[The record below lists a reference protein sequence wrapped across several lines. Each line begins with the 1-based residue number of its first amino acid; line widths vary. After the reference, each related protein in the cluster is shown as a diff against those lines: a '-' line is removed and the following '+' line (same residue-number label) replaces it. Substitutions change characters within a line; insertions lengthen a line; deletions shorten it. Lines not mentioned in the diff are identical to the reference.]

1 MTLLPLLLLLAL
13 SSGNIHVVPEPAAPD
28 SGSVHAV
35 SATGDLSENILI
47 ASEALGY
54 DLQYRVYVPDG
65 ADSLDALPTLY
76 VFDGQW
82 YLSEG
87 RMEQTL
93 DSLISQGRVDP
104 VLAVFVDNRDPHNLQ
119 LNRRNGQF
127 FCNPRYIRFFE
138 EELVPTVDAEWPT
151 QPSSDSRSVLGLSF
165 GGLAAACFGLHAHD
179 TFGGIAMQS
188 PAMHPVPSMWDAWA
202 DSSRLPVRIFLSSG
216 DHNDNEARTRR
227 LRDILQA
234 KEYDMHYKE
243 VPFAHTW
250 RNWRPLLDDVLLFF
264 YGG

>member
-1 MTLLPLLLLLAL
+1 MTILPLIWLLSF
-13 SSGNIHVVPEPAAPD
+13 SSPVA
-28 SGSVHAV
+28 
-35 SATGDLSENILI
+35 GDLTDNILI
-47 ASEALGY
+47 SSEALGY
-54 DLQYRVYVPDG
+54 DVQYRVYVPDG
-65 ADSLDALPTLY
+65 ADSIEALPSLY

-87 RMEQTL
+87 GMDEAL
-93 DSLISQGRVDP
+93 DSLIAGGKIDP
-104 VLAVFVDNRDPHNLQ
+104 ALVVFVDNRAPENLR

-127 FCNPRYIRFFE
+127 FCNPRYIRFFTD
-138 EELVPTVDAEWPT
+138 ELVPAVDATWPT
-151 QPSSDSRSVLGLSF
+151 ATSANARSVLGLSF

-227 LRDILQA
+227 LRDILRGRN
-234 KEYDMHYKE
+234 YDMHYVE
-243 VPFAHTW
+243 VPFAHNW
-250 RNWRPLLDDVLLFF
+250 MNWRPLLDDVLVFF
-264 YGG
+264 YGR

>member
-1 MTLLPLLLLLAL
+1 MIFLPLVWLLTSAYP
-13 SSGNIHVVPEPAAPD
+13 VAAHPGEEHLTD
-28 SGSVHAV
+28 
-35 SATGDLSENILI
+35 NILI
-47 ASEALGY
+47 SSEALGY

-65 ADSLDALPTLY
+65 ADSLDVLPSLY

-82 YLSEG
+82 YLEEG
-87 RMEQTL
+87 RMHEAL
-93 DSLISQGRVDP
+93 DSLIAGRTIDP
-104 VLAVFVDNRDPHNLQ
+104 VVVVFVDNRAPENLR

-127 FCNPRYIRFFE
+127 FCNPRYIRFFTD
-138 EELVPTVDAEWPT
+138 ELVPAVDTTWPT
-151 QPSSDSRSVLGLSF
+151 AASADSRSVLGLSF

-227 LRDILQA
+227 LRDILR
-234 KEYDMHYKE
+234 ENDYDMRYEE
-243 VPFAHTW
+243 VPFAHNW
-250 RNWRPLLDDVLLFF
+250 MNWRPLLDDVLVFF
-264 YGG
+264 YGR